1 MRRGHLFGIR
11 RAVEGLDHLIQ
22 ERHVNRLREVEDSFH
37 DAATGTVPYL
47 ASPPNCLTGCESLI
61 AGGIL
66 RLLSR
71 RCALNTVHFP
81 SAIFAKTKSSSKP
94 VPTYVINPG
103 PLFINIYVPCLHL
116 FSKEFVVKREIIQ
129 IIYNYILGSVATCW
143 LLTLTVSRCKF
154 SNEMVRRPPR
164 QSPPDSDGM
173 TSSERRRNFPCW
185 SQAFG

>member
-66 RLLSR
+66 RLLLR
-71 RCALNTVHFP
+71 RCASPFTFRERDFRP
-81 SAIFAKTKSSSKP
+81 KTKKFKSTEPRDHPSKP
-94 VPTYVINPG
+94 FLQY
-103 PLFINIYVPCLHL
+103 IYTFQVCTCFRRNLWC
-116 FSKEFVVKREIIQ
+116 FGEVTQ
-129 IIYNYILGSVATCW
+129 IIYNYLGSVATCR
-143 LLTLTVSRCKF
+143 LLTLPGAVALVSFQTRWSGGHHAK
-154 SNEMVRRPPR
+154 VRQIP
-164 QSPPDSDGM
+164 M
-173 TSSERRRNFPCW
+173 
-185 SQAFG
+185 A